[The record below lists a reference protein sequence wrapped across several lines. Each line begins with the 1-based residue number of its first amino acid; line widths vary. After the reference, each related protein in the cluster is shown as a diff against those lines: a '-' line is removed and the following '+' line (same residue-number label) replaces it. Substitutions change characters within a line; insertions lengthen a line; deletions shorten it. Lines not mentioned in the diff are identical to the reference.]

1 MKKLTEREKELIGII
16 LDYEKEY
23 SRRAFA
29 VAEALGLGDSISDL
43 IPYERVEK
51 ALRLNDTHDAGP
63 TIICSYINGDCTL
76 DAVFEA
82 IEYVMNV
89 DTDNLR
95 KWFERH
101 DV

>member
-23 SRRAFA
+23 SRRTYA
-29 VAEALGLGDSISDL
+29 VAEALGLGEPVSGL

-51 ALRLNDTHDAGP
+51 ALRLNDTHDAGI
-63 TIICSYINGDCTL
+63 TIICSYIDGVCTL